1 MGFVF
6 AQVVTDLALDRT
18 FDYKIPPELIG
29 LAVPGSRVEVPFGR
43 TKKIGFI
50 ISTSDH
56 SDFPHHKIKALFRV
70 VDDKPLVPQSLIKLG
85 NWIAKYYCC
94 SIEQAMK
101 VLLPGVVRSD
111 KTSKKKKMHY
121 VVKLVDRKKAAA
133 ALATLEEKH
142 PKQALVLKKL
152 FQTGEVL
159 QSVLRYE
166 LSISDSAIKTL
177 EKNGYLLRE
186 KVAVVGDLFENDTV
200 IPTHDLALTN
210 EQAEALKVVNGE
222 LDSEKP
228 KVILLNG
235 VTGSGKT
242 EVYLQALRHCLS
254 LGKEAIVIVPEIA
267 LTPQTVERF
276 RSRFGDL
283 VSVLHSGLTDRERF
297 DEWMKIHDNKV
308 SIAVG
313 ARSALFAPFH
323 NLGLIVVDE
332 EHEGTYKQGDTPRY
346 HARDVA
352 VVRGGLEKATV
363 LLGSATPSFE
373 SLYNVKLKKYL
384 EVKLTKRHDNQV
396 MPDIKI
402 INLKNESSE
411 LGGSYGIFS
420 KTLVTDVYKCLDQ
433 GEQVILFL
441 NRRGFATSLQCMKC
455 GYVAECQRC
464 DKAYTYHQK
473 YGQLICHYCND
484 IKQAPRVCPSCK
496 DKDIRFTG
504 LGTER
509 IEELANKIFPK
520 ATVARMDSDTMS
532 SDKDYKRV
540 LNAFRAGKV
549 DILIG
554 TQMIAKGLHFPNVT
568 LVGVLLADMGLH
580 IPDFRAGE
588 KTLQLV
594 TQVAGRAGRGE
605 VPGRVLVQTLSPFHP
620 ALQYAMKQE
629 YQPFF
634 EEELEAREL
643 FSLPPVSH
651 MALVHFRGKNP
662 DQVLTVAR
670 AFRKELAVALN
681 GDDTTTLGEVIP
693 SPIEKQADHF
703 RYQISI
709 RTMKITK
716 LSALLR
722 QAVVSWKIHKDI
734 RFAVDI
740 DPLSLM

>member
-1 MGFVF
+1 MQF
-6 AQVVTDLALDRT
+6 ARVVTDLALDRT
-18 FDYKIPPELIG
+18 FDYKIPANLLGI
-29 LAVPGSRVEVPFGR
+29 AVPGTRVKVPFGR
-43 TKKIGFI
+43 TQKIGFI
-50 ISTSDH
+50 IELTNQ
-56 SDFPHHKIKALFRV
+56 SDFPHEKIKPIYSV
-70 VDDKPLVPQSLIKLG
+70 VDQNPLVPASLIALG
-85 NWIAKYYCC
+85 EWIAKYYCC
-94 SIEQAMK
+94 SIEQAIK
-101 VLLPGVVRSD
+101 VLLPGVIRSD
-111 KTSKKKKMHY
+111 KTSKKRKMHY
-121 VVKLVDRKKAAA
+121 VVKLVDRKKAQSD
-133 ALATLEEKH
+133 LAEIETKS

-152 FQTGEVL
+152 FQSGEVL

-177 EKNGYLLRE
+177 EKNGYLIRE
-186 KVAVVGDLFENDTV
+186 KVAVVGDLFDSEDV
-200 IPTHDLALTN
+200 IPSNDLQLTG
-210 EQAEALKVVNGE
+210 EQADALEMINQEISSTTPKVV
-222 LDSEKP
+222 
-228 KVILLNG
+228 LLNG

-242 EVYLQALRHCLS
+242 EVYLQALRHCLAQ
-254 LGKEAIVIVPEIA
+254 GKEAIVLVPEIA

-276 RSRFGDL
+276 RSRFGNL

-297 DEWMKIHDNKV
+297 DEWMKIHDKKV

-332 EHEGTYKQGDTPRY
+332 EHESTYKQNDTPRY

-352 VVRGGLEKATV
+352 VVRGKIEKATV
-363 LLGSATPSFE
+363 VLGSATPAFE
-373 SLYNVKLKKYL
+373 TLYNVKQGKYL
-384 EVKLTKRHDNQV
+384 EAKLTQRHDGQV
-396 MPDIKI
+396 MPAVKI

-420 KTLVTDVYKCLDQ
+420 KTLVDDVYKCLNQ

-441 NRRGFATSLQCMKC
+441 NRRGFATSLQCLKC
-455 GYVAECQRC
+455 GYVAQCESC

-473 YGQLICHYCND
+473 FGQLICHYCND
-484 IKQAPRVCPSCK
+484 IKQAPKVCPACQ
-496 DKDIRFTG
+496 DKEIRFTG

-540 LNAFRAGKV
+540 LNQFRSGKV

-568 LVGVLLADMGLH
+568 LVGVMLADMGLH

-588 KTLQLV
+588 KTLQLI

-620 ALQYAMKQE
+620 ALQHAKNNE
-629 YQPFF
+629 YYPYF
-634 EEELEAREL
+634 EEEIEAREL
-643 FSLPPVSH
+643 FSLPPVSRMVLIH
-651 MALVHFRGKNP
+651 FKGLDPDLVLATGRVLQKTLL
-662 DQVLTVAR
+662 DQFKSYSATTV
-670 AFRKELAVALN
+670 
-681 GDDTTTLGEVIP
+681 GEVTP
-693 SPIEKQADHF
+693 APMEKIANNF
-703 RYQISI
+703 RYQLSI
-709 RTMKITK
+709 RTDKIQQV
-716 LSALLR
+716 SAILR
-722 QAVVSWKIHKDI
+722 QVVVGWKIDKNVK
-734 RFAVDI
+734 FSVDV